1 MVMYAKML
9 GLELLKDYIM
19 ASLPQN
25 EFPLVLKAR
34 KEHAVFS
41 GKVNS

>member
-1 MVMYAKML
+1 MYTKML

-34 KEHAVFS
+34 KAHTFFF
-41 GKVNS
+41 K